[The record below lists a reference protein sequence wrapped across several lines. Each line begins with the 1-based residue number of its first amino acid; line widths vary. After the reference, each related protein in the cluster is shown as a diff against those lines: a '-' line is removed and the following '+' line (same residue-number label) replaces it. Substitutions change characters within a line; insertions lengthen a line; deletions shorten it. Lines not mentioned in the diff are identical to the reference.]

1 MQKTTTF
8 VAAMEWYAIFFS
20 AFLIGVAKTGM
31 QGLGTLVVPILALV
45 AGAKPSTG
53 LILPM
58 LCFADVL
65 AVIYYRRAA
74 EWKYIFRLLPY
85 TLLGFG
91 VALAV
96 DSFVPARQ
104 FRYLLGFCIV
114 IGLVVL
120 FYSERK
126 KENPTYLSAWWFA
139 PMFGLLGGFSTMI
152 GNAAGPI
159 MAVYLLSMRLPK
171 YAFVGT
177 GAWFFLIV
185 NHLKLPLQIWV
196 WDNITLETLRVNL
209 YAVPFIL
216 VGAVVGVFVVKR
228 LPEKSFRAVIIG
240 LTVLSTLLLFI

>member
-1 MQKTTTF
+1 
-8 VAAMEWYAIFFS
+8 MEWYVIFFS

-31 QGLGTLVVPILALV
+31 QGLGTLVVPILAFV

-74 EWKYIFRLLPY
+74 GWKYIFRLLPY

-91 VALAV
+91 AALAV
-96 DSFVPARQ
+96 DSFVPTQQ
-104 FRYLLGFCIV
+104 FRYLLGFCIA
-114 IGLVVL
+114 IGLAVL
-120 FYSERK
+120 FYSEK
-126 KENPTYLSAWWFA
+126 KKKNPAYLSAWWFA

-196 WDNITLETLRVNL
+196 WDNITPETLRINL

-216 VGAVVGVFVVKR
+216 VGAVVGVFVTKR
-228 LPEKSFRAVIIG
+228 LPEKSFRTVVIG
-240 LTVLSTLLLFI
+240 LTVLSALMLFV

>member
-1 MQKTTTF
+1 
-8 VAAMEWYAIFFS
+8 MEWFAIFFS

-58 LCFADVL
+58 LCFADLL
-65 AVIYYRRAA
+65 AVIYYRRTA

-91 VALAV
+91 VALLV
-96 DSFVPARQ
+96 DSVVPTQQ
-104 FRYLLGFCIV
+104 FRYLMGFSIV
-114 IGLVVL
+114 VGLAVL

-126 KENPTYLSAWWFA
+126 KENPVYLSAWWFA
-139 PMFGLLGGFSTMI
+139 PLFGLLGGFSTMI

-196 WDNITLETLRVNL
+196 WDNITLESLRVNL
-209 YAVPFIL
+209 YAIPFIL
-216 VGAVVGVFVVKR
+216 AGAVVGVLVVKR
-228 LPEKSFRAVIIG
+228 LPEKHFRRVIIG
-240 LTVLSTLLLFI
+240 LTVLSTLLLFV